1 MISRSA
7 TGVMRWHRGAV
18 VLKRLVA
25 WPAFLLCVALAS
37 DGFVTW
43 GRIEKVPHRCPRPA
57 SDASEQLDLSPGRT
71 RYVPG
76 RRLVSKSKRR
86 KSKPYDPAAGAKSRR
101 NIGWLLVIMGS
112 IGILSEAPTDSPYS
126 DPGIVSGSSEWAYST
141 PVIETGSILMAR
153 PGDTFAQRQQYFHK
167 SVVLIIKHDDA
178 GDMGIII
185 NRPSG
190 FNTRQLGIKGPS
202 WNIWFGGDCEG
213 IRDAHVRGIR
223 SFCLHVIDDFASMS
237 REVTRGVYLISFDK
251 AQELV
256 SAGQAQTSDFMLF
269 LGYCGWI
276 QNQLQGELNVGV
288 WKMASVDSR
297 VIVRELREETME
309 LRQLPQLGLDDG
321 VGLWR
326 HLYAVVDAGDARND
340 PFDPNML
347 DTNSVEGD
355 AFGDAMLR
363 QWLIQNLTP

>member
-1 MISRSA
+1 M
-7 TGVMRWHRGAV
+7 
-18 VLKRLVA
+18 
-25 WPAFLLCVALAS
+25 
-37 DGFVTW
+37 
-43 GRIEKVPHRCPRPA
+43 
-57 SDASEQLDLSPGRT
+57 
-71 RYVPG
+71 PG